1 MPKEQY
7 ELKQVQVRLKL
18 AEAEPLYSSEPIT
31 DSDKAVEVMAKA
43 LAEMDR
49 EYVCV
54 VNLDTRKHPI
64 NFNIV
69 SIGDIDQAQIPIQNV
84 FILSN
89 AKSVLAL
96 HSHPS
101 GSLEPSRPD
110 LEVTKRMVE
119 AGRLIGI
126 PVTDHII
133 VAGGT
138 GLHTSIRSTNPEL
151 FSFVAERS
159 KDFIAETAREYAMD
173 VAEKPDTK
181 LHKRVSVKKQ
191 IAEKQAV
198 IVPADKKKYEKA
210 VER

>member
-1 MPKEQY
+1 MPKDQY

-18 AEAEPLYSSEPIT
+18 AETEPLYSNEPIT
-31 DSDKAVEVMAKA
+31 DSDKAVQVMAKA

-84 FILSN
+84 FKTAILSN

-110 LEVTKRMVE
+110 LEVTKRMVQ
-119 AGRLIGI
+119 AGNIIGI

-138 GLHTSIRSTNPEL
+138 GFHTSIRSTNPEL
-151 FSFVAERS
+151 FSPMVAEH
-159 KDFIAETAREYAMD
+159 T
-173 VAEKPDTK
+173 
-181 LHKRVSVKKQ
+181 RVSVKEK
-191 IAEKQAV
+191 IAEKKAEIASKQTQGLSKDQA
-198 IVPADKKKYEKA
+198 
-210 VER
+210 R

>member
-7 ELKQVQVRLKL
+7 ELKQVQVRLRL
-18 AEAEPLYSSEPIT
+18 QEAEPLYSTEPIT
-31 DSDKAVEVMAKA
+31 DSEKAVEIMAKA

-69 SIGDIDQAQIPIQNV
+69 SIGDIDQAQIPIQNI
-84 FILSN
+84 FKSALLSN
-89 AKSVLAL
+89 ARSTLAL
-96 HSHPS
+96 HCHPS
-101 GSLEPSRPD
+101 GSLEPSSAD

-119 AGRLIGI
+119 AGRIIGI

-138 GLHTSIRSTNPEL
+138 GLHTSIRSSNPEL
-151 FSFVAERS
+151 FSPLVAENR
-159 KDFIAETAREYAMD
+159 
-173 VAEKPDTK
+173 
-181 LHKRVSVKKQ
+181 RVSIKEK
-191 IAEKQAV
+191 IAEKKAM
-198 IVPADKKKYEKA
+198 ITDKTGKPKEKSRELA
-210 VER
+210 K

>member
-7 ELKQVQVRLKL
+7 ELKQVQVRLRL
-18 AEAEPLYSSEPIT
+18 QEAEPLYSTEPIT
-31 DSDKAVEVMAKA
+31 DSEKAVEIMAKA

-69 SIGDIDQAQIPIQNV
+69 SIGDIDQAQIPIQNI
-84 FILSN
+84 FKSALLSN
-89 AKSVLAL
+89 ARSTLAL
-96 HSHPS
+96 HCHPS
-101 GSLEPSRPD
+101 GSLEPSSAD

-119 AGRLIGI
+119 AGRIIGI

-138 GLHTSIRSTNPEL
+138 GLHTSIRSSNPEL
-151 FSFVAERS
+151 FNPLVAENR
-159 KDFIAETAREYAMD
+159 
-173 VAEKPDTK
+173 
-181 LHKRVSVKKQ
+181 RVSVKEK
-191 IAEKQAV
+191 IAEKKAM
-198 IVPADKKKYEKA
+198 IADKTGKPKEKSRELA
-210 VER
+210 K

>member
-7 ELKQVQVRLKL
+7 ELKQVQVRLRL
-18 AEAEPLYSSEPIT
+18 QEAEPLYSTEPIT
-31 DSDKAVEVMAKA
+31 DSEKAVEIMAKA

-69 SIGDIDQAQIPIQNV
+69 SIGDIDQAQIPIQNI
-84 FILSN
+84 FKSALLSN
-89 AKSVLAL
+89 ARSTLAL
-96 HSHPS
+96 HCHPS
-101 GSLEPSRPD
+101 GSLEPSSAD

-119 AGRLIGI
+119 AGRIIGI

-138 GLHTSIRSTNPEL
+138 GLHTSIRSSNPEL
-151 FSFVAERS
+151 FSPLVAEN
-159 KDFIAETAREYAMD
+159 
-173 VAEKPDTK
+173 
-181 LHKRVSVKKQ
+181 KRVSVKEK
-191 IAEKQAV
+191 IAEKKAM
-198 IVPADKKKYEKA
+198 IADKTGKPKEKSRELA
-210 VER
+210 K

>member
-7 ELKQVQVRLKL
+7 ELKQVQVRLRL

-84 FILSN
+84 FKTAILSN

-101 GSLEPSRPD
+101 GSLEPCRPD

-151 FSFVAERS
+151 FSFVAEQSPKFVYEEKS
-159 KDFIAETAREYAMD
+159 K
-173 VAEKPDTK
+173 
-181 LHKRVSVKKQ
+181 KRVSVKKQ
-191 IAEKQAV
+191 IAEKKA
-198 IVPADKKKYEKA
+198 IMTFKDKVGKNKSQ
-210 VER
+210 ER